1 MKKNENWTNKRKTA
15 TQKIERN
22 AKEKNRETNV
32 KGRKKCKKERNAK
45 ENQCRRMTEIQKE

>member
-45 ENQCRRMTEIQKE
+45 KKEMQKKINAEG